1 MNDYEFLFLFVFNWF
16 FVEYFIHLLL
26 FGLILS
32 LFELIFI
39 VIVGPKDL
47 GTPAHFIS
55 SPRLMP
61 RRKKCLRTNEEG
73 PNCQKTL
80 SRTILFSGNQDHRRR
95 KRHATKGSLP
105 ERPKGKRKCNETVMR
120 V

>member
-1 MNDYEFLFLFVFNWF
+1 MIE
-16 FVEYFIHLLL
+16 HL
-26 FGLILS
+26 IN
-32 LFELIFI
+32 E
-39 VIVGPKDL
+39 IVGPKNL
-47 GTPAHFIS
+47 ATPAHFIS
-55 SPRLMP
+55 SPRPMP

-80 SRTILFSGNQDHRRR
+80 SRTILFSRNQDHRRR
-95 KRHATKGSLP
+95 KQHATKGSLP